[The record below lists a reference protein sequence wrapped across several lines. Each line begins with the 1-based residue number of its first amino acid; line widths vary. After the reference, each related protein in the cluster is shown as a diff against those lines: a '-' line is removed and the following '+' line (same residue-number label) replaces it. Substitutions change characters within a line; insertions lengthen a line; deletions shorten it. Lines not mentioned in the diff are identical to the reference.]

1 MDNQLGQI
9 FTNELGKDH
18 RTEIKDDIGGD
29 TNPSRMTGRQKPFV
43 EFQRKLISCL
53 HGHYDLFN

>member
-9 FTNELGKDH
+9 FTNELGKDLPLDSNDGL
-18 RTEIKDDIGGD
+18 EGD